1 MDSKTCVVIKL
12 QSGHRLPYSRM
23 SKNNKTQQP
32 KGGKKKAVAEEEKE
46 NNLQEPPKKS
56 LLQASVHCRLL
67 KIQGTDGLSGSQW
80 TFPKGRVGS
89 Y

>member
-1 MDSKTCVVIKL
+1 MDSRTCLVTKL
-12 QSGHRLPYSRM
+12 QSGRRLPYSRM
-23 SKNNKTQQP
+23 SKNNKTHQP
-32 KGGKKKAVAEEEKE
+32 KGNKKTVAEEEKG

-80 TFPKGRVGS
+80 TFSKGRVGS